1 MQNHRS
7 PGQAESTPRALLHD
21 AVVMGVGRM
30 RKAKAAGDEQRAAAW
45 AAFVNITTDLIIDDA
60 RRERLP

>member
-1 MQNHRS
+1 
-7 PGQAESTPRALLHD
+7 
-21 AVVMGVGRM
+21 MGVGRM